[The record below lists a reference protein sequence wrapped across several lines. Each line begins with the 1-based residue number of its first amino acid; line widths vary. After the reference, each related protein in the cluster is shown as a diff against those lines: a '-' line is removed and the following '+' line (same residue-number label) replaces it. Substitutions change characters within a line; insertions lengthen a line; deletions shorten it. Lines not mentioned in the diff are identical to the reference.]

1 MNKAGILLTALIIST
16 VLITSA
22 IAATDGVYTLS
33 EATFSWDGTDAD
45 RFKATSP
52 DYDYDYGDET
62 SLTYT
67 MPWEFAYYGQGY
79 TQITVD
85 TNGNVWFGYAGSA
98 YSFNLSNAG
107 KGPVIANW
115 NNDLSSLFYGGVFIQ
130 HKTNPERVVIEWQT
144 ETFSDQGT
152 SNLNNFE
159 VVLFPDGSIRTD
171 YKTFNGINNNDSGS
185 GISEDDGIHFLSIT
199 ANYNPVY
206 TLAGHSFS
214 SIGPIPV
221 LRTLN
226 VLFSGS
232 GGGIVTSTPAGIAC
246 NTDCSYQ
253 FLADTP
259 VTLHSAASQYS
270 LFTGWTNGACNGT
283 GDCLL
288 TLSADSSIT
297 AAFGYN
303 SVYQVYLPGGNPL
316 YYLTIQAAYNNAAT
330 GSDIKTWATDYNGA
344 VNCNRS
350 VDVTLQGGYDSGYVN
365 QVGTTVIHGALNISQ
380 GKVIVNG
387 VTVRN
392 SP

>member
-16 VLITSA
+16 VLITNA

-33 EATFSWDGTDAD
+33 EATYTWDGTDAD

-67 MPWEFAYYGQGY
+67 LPWEFAYYGQGY

-85 TNGNVWFGYAGSA
+85 TNGNVWFGYDGSA
-98 YSFNLSNAG
+98 YSFDLGNTG
-107 KGPVIANW
+107 KGPLIANW
-115 NNDLSSLFYGGVFIQ
+115 HNDLSSLYYGGFFIQ
-130 HKTNPERVVIEWQT
+130 HKTNPERVVIEWQA
-144 ETFSDQGT
+144 ESYSDQGT
-152 SNLNNFE
+152 SKLNNFE

-171 YKTFNGINNNDSGS
+171 YKTFTGINNNDSGS
-185 GISEDDGIHFLSIT
+185 GISKDDGTHVLSFT
-199 ANYNPVY
+199 ANYSPVY

-214 SIGPIPV
+214 LIGPVPV

-232 GGGIVTSTPAGIAC
+232 GSGIVTSTPVGIAC
-246 NTDCSYQ
+246 NTNCSYQ

-270 LFTGWTNGACNGT
+270 LFTGWTSGVCNGT
-283 GDCLL
+283 DDCLL
-288 TLSADSSIT
+288 NLSADSSIT

-303 SVYQVYLPGGNPL
+303 AAFQVYLPGGNPL
-316 YYLTIQAAYNNAAT
+316 YYLTIQEAYNNAAT
-330 GSDIKTWATDYNGA
+330 GSDIKTWASDYAGD
-344 VNCNRS
+344 VNCNKA
-350 VDVTLQGGYDSGYVN
+350 VNVTLQGGYDSEYVN

-380 GKVIVNG
+380 GKVITNG
-387 VTVRN
+387 IAIR
-392 SP
+392 